1 MEYKKPKLLIQAR
14 NIFEKLKTDDN
25 SILFTEE
32 KVTQHLFEKL
42 KKKSSYSKDKEL
54 VNLITNVE
62 NLAEINKTDKK
73 IIFLRLDYVEKR
85 DIDRSTLYSIDGPF
99 QLVHAGV
106 GNLKF
111 LGKSATHPKYCLV
124 VVDSFTSKI
133 YTYLMRSRRLLAKI
147 LNEFY
152 IEVAQKR
159 NKKKNEIA
167 SQSRISTE

>member
-32 KVTQHLFEKL
+32 KVTQYLFEKL

-73 IIFLRLDYVEKR
+73 ILF
-85 DIDRSTLYSIDGPF
+85 
-99 QLVHAGV
+99 A
-106 GNLKF
+106 
-111 LGKSATHPKYCLV
+111 A
-124 VVDSFTSKI
+124 
-133 YTYLMRSRRLLAKI
+133 
-147 LNEFY
+147 
-152 IEVAQKR
+152 
-159 NKKKNEIA
+159 
-167 SQSRISTE
+167 